1 MDTMHADP
9 SADSALERDFS
20 RDLKAVASQ
29 IRSSLSSLMSSAG
42 MDPQDPSVLNK
53 RWGLNKTLSWK
64 IAKVIQTDDAFLAL
78 QQLPGGEGMDILL
91 KKSRAAGV
99 RPEFVDATKLAVD
112 RFETLIKTH
121 SGDRATF
128 EMMAGEITPLGRQQR
143 EEQHRKLLFQG
154 ASYVWGVQ
162 ARLFLNIR
170 IVAPGTRPGAVD
182 IASAGGLLDFRR
194 LRENVCWT
202 LFRRRLYRD
211 GTPMELGE
219 AEPIDPLSAGQLV
232 PLMPDFCSGS
242 PEIVRM
248 KKVGHAAIA
257 ELAPSRVGNAGA
269 MSYIAGAIGR
279 NIFGTRTVQMQFA
292 HLPVIC
298 NTPSELLIYDVY
310 IHQSLAHAIPPE
322 VLLMRMDGDAPPNP
336 AEIADHQLPLIEP
349 LLDTGSA
356 ATPPF
361 TPEMP
366 RYVELL
372 NTVFSRS
379 RWSATQ
385 FHGFRIK
392 MAFPPPMSAL
402 VARFPLPESDPGA

>member
-1 MDTMHADP
+1 MIDASYPDSS
-9 SADSALERDFS
+9 SAAVVDRDFS

-29 IRSSLSSLMSSAG
+29 VRSSLSSLISSAG

-64 IAKVIQTDDAFLAL
+64 IAKVIQTDDAFLSL

-99 RPEFVDATKLAVD
+99 RSEFVDATKLAVD
-112 RFETLIKTH
+112 RFESLIKTH

-162 ARLFLNIR
+162 ARLFMNIR
-170 IVAPGTRPGAVD
+170 IVAPSALPGVVD
-182 IASAGGLLDFRR
+182 VASAGGLLDFRR
-194 LRENVCWT
+194 LRENVRWT
-202 LFRRRLYRD
+202 LFQRRMYRD
-211 GTPMELGE
+211 GTPLELGE
-219 AEPIDPLSAGQLV
+219 FEPIDPVSAGQLV
-232 PLMPDFCSGS
+232 PLMPQFCSGS
-242 PEIVRM
+242 PDIVRM
-248 KKVGHAAIA
+248 KKVGHAAVA

-269 MSYIAGAIGR
+269 MSYIAGGIGR
-279 NIFGTRTVQMQFA
+279 GIFGPRTAQSPFA

-298 NTPSELLIYDVY
+298 NTPSELLIYDLY

-322 VLLMRMDGDAPPNP
+322 MLLVRMDGDTPPNH
-336 AEIADHQLPLIEP
+336 AELADHQLPLIEP

-372 NTVFSRS
+372 NTVFARAK
-379 RWSATQ
+379 WSQGQ

-402 VARFPLPESDPGA
+402 VARYPLPKQPA